1 MRRRVATATH
11 RAATAEETFGLTP
24 DRCVRQ
30 ARLWPMLA
38 ALVSTFAL
46 SQAFRTMPALVVG
59 RIADEFTASPE
70 AIGLFAGAFSIAFGA
85 MQLPIGVA
93 LDRFGPRRTVC
104 ALFPVAVLGAA
115 VSMLAPNFPML
126 IAGQIL
132 LGAGCAPAYIS
143 TLVFI
148 VRRYPPA
155 RFAALSGLS
164 MSFGSLG
171 MIITATPLA
180 WVVQGWGWRAAFGVL
195 CVVSVISFAA
205 CFALVG
211 RWVVDR
217 AADETLGAA
226 FRGIGPILRLRQ
238 TAGILCLGCALYG
251 TFLAVRT
258 PWIVPLFGTRYG
270 YSLVDA
276 GNVILVFS
284 LAMVVSPLPFG
295 RLDPGGR
302 RRRYV
307 LIGGSYTLAFL
318 ILMLGLPGKAAASID
333 WVLAVLV
340 AIMSGCAILQYP
352 DVRSSYAPAITG
364 RAIALLNMAMFFG
377 VAVVQWLA
385 GTVASLALAHGMD
398 PIPPIFATLAG
409 LVAVATTAYWVLPW
423 PRAFDAGGEP

>member
-1 MRRRVATATH
+1 
-11 RAATAEETFGLTP
+11 
-24 DRCVRQ
+24 
-30 ARLWPMLA
+30 MLA

-59 RIADEFTASPE
+59 RIGVEFAASPE
-70 AIGLFAGAFSIAFGA
+70 ALGLFAGAFSIAFGA

-93 LDRFGPRRTVC
+93 LDRIGPRRTVC
-104 ALFPVAVLGAA
+104 ALFPVAVVGAA
-115 VSMLAPNFPML
+115 VSVLAPNFAIL
-126 IAGQIL
+126 IVGQIL

-148 VRRYPPA
+148 VRRYRPA

-171 MIITATPLA
+171 MIVTATPLA
-180 WVVQGWGWRAAFGVL
+180 WVVQQWGWRAAFGVL
-195 CVVSVISFAA
+195 CVVAIVSCAA
-205 CFALVG
+205 CFTLVG
-211 RWVVDR
+211 RWADDR
-217 AADETLGAA
+217 AAEETLSAA

-258 PWIVPLFGTRYG
+258 PWIVPLFETRYG

-276 GNVILVFS
+276 GNVILAFS
-284 LAMVVSPLPFG
+284 LAMVASPLPFG
-295 RLDPGGR
+295 RLDPGGS

-318 ILMLGLPGKAAASID
+318 ILLLGLPKAAATID
-333 WVLAVLV
+333 WALAVLV
-340 AIMSGCAILQYP
+340 AIMSGCAMLQYP

-377 VAVVQWLA
+377 VAMVQWLA
-385 GTVASLALAHGMD
+385 GAAASLALAHGMD
-398 PIPPIFATLAG
+398 PIPPIFATLAV
-409 LVAVATTAYWVLPW
+409 LVTVATTAYWVLPW
-423 PRAFDAGGEP
+423 PRAFDVGDDL